1 MERLDDIRAFVAVAE
16 ALSFAEGARRLS
28 LSPAQISKLV
38 ARLEDRLDSRLLNRT
53 TRDVSL
59 TDTGRAYLER
69 ARVLLEDYDALQ
81 SSVRE
86 IKGPRGLLRMSAP
99 IAFGGAE
106 LDAALFDFARENPE
120 VELEVAFTDRLV
132 NLVEEGVDVA
142 IRISR
147 LADSS
152 LIARRLAPVRI
163 VTVASPDYL
172 DEHGEPQSPGD
183 LVDRDVILDLN
194 SRDPTLWQFGR
205 GKDRSEIRVH
215 GRLRFQ
221 SAYVCVAASRAGFG
235 IATTPAFVAA
245 EDLRAGRLRSILKS
259 FEPEPLYVHAVYP
272 HGRHLAPKV
281 RAMVDFLVRRF
292 SDEPE
297 WHRGWS

>member
-1 MERLDDIRAFVAVAE
+1 MDRLDDIRAFVAVADV
-16 ALSFAEGARRLS
+16 LSFAEGARRLS
-28 LSPAQISKLV
+28 ISPAQISKLV
-38 ARLEDRLDSRLLNRT
+38 ARLEDRLDARLLNRT

-163 VTVASPDYL
+163 VTVASPAYL
-172 DEHGEPQSPGD
+172 EEHGEPQSPAD

-194 SRDPTLWQFGR
+194 GRDPTLWQFG
-205 GKDRSEIRVH
+205 KAKERSDIRVH

-221 SAYVCVAASRAGFG
+221 SAYVCVAAARAGFG
-235 IATTPAFVAA
+235 IAMTPAFVAA
-245 EDLRAGRLRSILKS
+245 DDLRADRLRSILKG

-292 SDEPE
+292 SGEPE

>member
-1 MERLDDIRAFVAVAE
+1 MERLDDIRAFVAVAD
-16 ALSFAEGARRLS
+16 ALSFAEGARRMS

-38 ARLEDRLDSRLLNRT
+38 SRLEDRLDARLLNRT

-106 LDAALFDFARENPE
+106 LDAALFAFARENSE
-120 VELEVAFTDRLV
+120 VELEVSFTDRLV

-152 LIARRLAPVRI
+152 LIARRLAAVRI
-163 VTVASPDYL
+163 VTVASPSYL
-172 DEHGEPQSPGD
+172 EEHGEPQSPAD
-183 LVDRDVILDLN
+183 LLDRDVILDLN
-194 SRDPTLWQFGR
+194 GRDPTLWQFGQ
-205 GKDRSEIRVH
+205 GKNRSEVRVH

-221 SAYVCVAASRAGFG
+221 SAYVCVAAARAGFG
-235 IATTPAFVAA
+235 IAMTPAFVAA
-245 EDLRAGRLRSILKS
+245 DDLRAGRLRSILKG

-292 SDEPE
+292 SGEPE